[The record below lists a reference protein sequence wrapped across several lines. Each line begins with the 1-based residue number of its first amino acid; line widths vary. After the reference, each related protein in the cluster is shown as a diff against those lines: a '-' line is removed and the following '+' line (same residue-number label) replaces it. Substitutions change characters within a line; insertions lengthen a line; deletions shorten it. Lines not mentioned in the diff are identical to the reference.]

1 MVLGLRSKKKR
12 GTSVQIDYLVNVV
25 EIKPWPPSQSLR
37 SVQSV
42 LLQWQNGDQSSGSFL
57 SVAGDA
63 NIVFNESFTLP
74 VTMHPDKKSSDKFQK
89 NYLEFS
95 LYEPRKEK
103 ATKEQFMGTAIIN
116 LADFGVIDEVLPI
129 IAPLNFKKSSKSSP
143 QPALFI
149 QIEPLDK
156 GSSKSSPNVRSSR
169 TSLDQDG
176 EESLADV
183 DGDDSE
189 IASFTDD
196 DISSHSSQTVASSAL
211 ETARASPSQSD
222 KNGQESVNEITGMDN
237 QQSNGS
243 LPPLPST
250 SLSSDMRYPVNSHTS
265 KSKFQERSMTSVQK
279 NSYNP
284 SMDSSSS
291 FIGYRNIHGRT
302 KNYSEY
308 LEQELETHCVS
319 KEGKTEE
326 NNPEYSK
333 DEPIVRL
340 PRASL
345 EGKYIEAQAPTFKGI
360 DVAVTEQNGEKGG
373 RSFGQ
378 DEQFPGEKRLISD
391 YESVHKFPQS
401 GFRRLD
407 TMGGATSTRKA
418 LGDQISNG
426 RLKHVKSQ
434 LYDSTGRN
442 GYTGNILNT
451 KMATK
456 VHMFKNAGNG
466 AKTTQ
471 ETADQEIVDVV
482 FNANGKSGAKDQ
494 MKELRNESYDYKVE
508 SDSRI
513 QMLEDELREAATL
526 EIGLYS
532 VVAEHGSSVNKVHA
546 PARRLSRFYLHA
558 CKEKSRTKQAS
569 AARAA
574 ISGLV
579 LVSKAC
585 GNDVPRLT
593 FWLSNAIMLRAIVAQ
608 AATEISD
615 LDSRCAAK
623 SDSSVSRLDSSL
635 PKRQVNFASIE
646 ERNRN
651 SVEES
656 DDWEDIETFIFAL
669 EKTESWVFS
678 RIVESI
684 WWQTL
689 TPHMQ
694 TTVAKTSGRTRGS
707 STKKTNTSRYCLG
720 DQEQGNFS
728 IELWKKAFKDA
739 CERLCPIRAGG
750 HECGCLPVMA
760 RLVMEQLVSRLDVAM
775 FNAILRE
782 SSEELPSDPVSD
794 PISDSRVLP
803 IPAGK
808 LSFGAGAQL
817 KNAIGNWSRW
827 LSDLFGIE
835 DSESLD
841 DNDSASDDKGPDCFK
856 AFRLLNALSDLMMLP
871 LEMLTDIP
879 TRKEVCP
886 VFGPMMIK
894 KVLSNFVP
902 DEFCPNPIP
911 LSVIHALDYED
922 ASDVSIETVSS
933 HPCIATPTVYSPP
946 PATSFTRSM
955 KEVGNHTVQR
965 SGSSLLKKSYT
976 SDDELDELDTR
987 LTSIIAD
994 GFQSSSTRQLKWIP
1008 RRNGSGKV
1016 SRYQLLRE
1024 VWKGYED

>member
-12 GTSVQIDYLVNVV
+12 GASVQIDYLINVV

-42 LLQWQNGDQSSGSFL
+42 LLQWQNGDQNSGSFL
-57 SVAGDA
+57 TVAGDA
-63 NIVFNESFTLP
+63 NIAFNESFTLP
-74 VTMHPDKKSSDKFQK
+74 VTLHPDKKARDRFQK

-103 ATKEQFMGTAIIN
+103 ATKEQLLGTAIIN
-116 LADFGVIDEVLPI
+116 LSEFGVIEDILPI
-129 IAPLNFKKSSKSSP
+129 IAPLNFKKTSKSSP
-143 QPALFI
+143 QPALYF
-149 QIEPLDK
+149 QVEPLDK

-176 EESLADV
+176 QEAHAEFN
-183 DGDDSE
+183 GDDSE

-196 DISSHSSQTVASSAL
+196 DVSSHSSQTVASSVFDA
-211 ETARASPSQSD
+211 ARASPSQSD
-222 KNGQESVNEITGMDN
+222 KNGLEAVNEITGMDN
-237 QQSNGS
+237 QHSNGR
-243 LPPLPST
+243 LPPSSSI
-250 SLSSDMRYPVNSHTS
+250 SLSLNTGHPVNNHTS
-265 KSKFQERSMTSVQK
+265 KSKVPGRSKTSLQK

-284 SMDSSSS
+284 SIESSSS
-291 FIGYRNIHGRT
+291 FDGYYNMYGGSS
-302 KNYSEY
+302 NYIEC
-308 LEQELETHCVS
+308 LEQETVTHGVS
-319 KEGKTEE
+319 KEGKNEG
-326 NNPEYSK
+326 NNPEYK
-333 DEPIVRL
+333 NEPVDRLTQPIHDENDIEKHAPI
-340 PRASL
+340 
-345 EGKYIEAQAPTFKGI
+345 FKGM
-360 DVAVTEQNGEKGG
+360 DVAQLEVNGEKQEKN
-373 RSFGQ
+373 FGQ
-378 DEQFPGEKRLISD
+378 DEQFPTEKRLFSD
-391 YESVHKFPQS
+391 YKSVDKLPHN
-401 GFRRLD
+401 GFRRLG
-407 TMGGATSTRKA
+407 TIGGVTSTREA
-418 LGDQISNG
+418 LGVQISNG
-426 RLKHVKSQ
+426 RLKRVKSQ
-434 LYDSTGRN
+434 LYYSAGRSEYF
-442 GYTGNILNT
+442 GKSHDTER
-451 KMATK
+451 ATN
-456 VHMFKNAGNG
+456 VHKPKNADNS
-466 AKTTQ
+466 AKTIQ
-471 ETADQEIVDVV
+471 ETENKESVDGSS
-482 FNANGKSGAKDQ
+482 NAYGQSVAENQ
-494 MKELRNESYDYKVE
+494 MKVLRNESHDYGAE
-508 SDSRI
+508 SYSRI
-513 QMLEDELREAATL
+513 QMLEEELREAATL

-532 VVAEHGSSVNKVHA
+532 VVAEHGSSVSKVHA

-558 CKEKSRTKQAS
+558 CKEKSRAKQAS

-593 FWLSNAIMLRAIVAQ
+593 FWLSNAIMLRVIVIQ
-608 AATEISD
+608 TAAEISNLEAKHAGKSD
-615 LDSRCAAK
+615 RSVSHLDSCF
-623 SDSSVSRLDSSL
+623 
-635 PKRQVNFASIE
+635 PKRQDSFSYVE
-646 ERNRN
+646 ERNSD

-669 EKTESWVFS
+669 EKAESWVFS

-684 WWQTL
+684 WWQTI

-694 TTVAKTSGRTRGS
+694 PTVAKTGGRTRGLG
-707 STKKTNTSRYCLG
+707 TKKNNASGYGLG
-720 DQEQGNFS
+720 DQVQGNFS

-750 HECGCLPVMA
+750 HECGCLPVMP

-782 SSEELPSDPVSD
+782 SAEEMPSDPVSD

-808 LSFGAGAQL
+808 LSFGAGVQL

-841 DNDSASDDKGPDCFK
+841 DSDTAGDDKGSESFK
-856 AFRLLNALSDLMMLP
+856 AFRFLNALSDLMMLP
-871 LEMLTDIP
+871 LEMLMDIP

-886 VFGPMMIK
+886 LLGPTMIK

-911 LSVIHALDYED
+911 QSVIHALDHED
-922 ASDVSIETVSS
+922 ASGVSTESITS
-933 HPCIATPTVYSPP
+933 HPCTAPPTIYSPP
-946 PATSFTRSM
+946 PAPSLLRSI
-955 KEVGNHTVQR
+955 KEVGNNNIQR

-994 GFQSSSTRQLKWIP
+994 SFQSSAARKLNWIP
-1008 RRNGSGKV
+1008 RGNGKGKV

-1024 VWKGYED
+1024 LWKGYEE